1 MENVELPD
9 IDYLIKLGKNSPEDL
24 IKLRD
29 NLVNKII
36 NRQICEIKKDK
47 LITLQSNINMIHT
60 GSSNNMHSCIRISKL
75 MKEKLYELDFIF
87 KNGKPLNKNKE
98 ESKVI
103 EFKKPL

>member
-1 MENVELPD
+1 
-9 IDYLIKLGKNSPEDL
+9 
-24 IKLRD
+24 
-29 NLVNKII
+29 
-36 NRQICEIKKDK
+36 
-47 LITLQSNINMIHT
+47 
-60 GSSNNMHSCIRISKL
+60 

>member
-9 IDYLIKLGKNSPEDL
+9 IDYLINLGKNSPEDL

-29 NLVNKII
+29 DLVNKII
-36 NRQICEIKKDK
+36 NRQICEVKKDK
-47 LITLQSNINMIHT
+47 LIKLQSNINMIEK
-60 GSSNNMHSCIRISKL
+60 GSSNNMHSCIRISKI
-75 MKEKLYELDFIF
+75 MKDKLYELDFIF
-87 KNGKPLNKNKE
+87 KNGKQLNKNKE